1 MPRHKANPLKPAADA
16 LSELAQTMDALE
28 DFDADDLA
36 ARVEK
41 SLQKPLQEHRERK
54 AREVQAS
61 IEHVRARLKEWAA
74 KEAAPLFL
82 LLGEE
87 MPEDPI
93 AVFELLR
100 KKDAE
105 RYDRPEVMELIETV
119 RKQTEAVKA
128 VTEYGR
134 TIFRPR
140 RSDGQPEKRPGDF
153 DRGMTQ
159 RGGAVES
166 FILREAAKQGGIKS
180 GDVVKKFKMPR
191 ESVRLVFKRLI
202 KEGILHMEGDRST
215 ARYFLKSRRRK

>member
-1 MPRHKANPLKPAADA
+1 MPRHKENPLQPAADA
-16 LSELAQTMDALE
+16 LSELAQTMDALGN
-28 DFDADDLA
+28 FDADDLA

-41 SLQKPLQEHRERK
+41 SLQRPLQDHRERK

-93 AVFELLR
+93 EVFELLR
-100 KKDAE
+100 KKDAK
-105 RYDRPEVMELIETV
+105 RYDRPEVRELIETV
-119 RKQTEAVKA
+119 RKQTEAVQA

-134 TIFRPR
+134 TIFRSR
-140 RSDGQPEKRPGDF
+140 RSNSKPKKRPGDF

-166 FILREAAKQGGIKS
+166 FILHAAAKQGGVKS
-180 GDVVKKFKMPR
+180 GDIVKKFKMPR

-202 KEGILHMEGDRST
+202 KEGILRMEGYKST